1 MVHKP
6 FESWIVLEEPLL
18 PDEEQRLHEHFESC
32 ESCRQLSTSW
42 GEVQGFFQELPME
55 QPSAGFTNRWQARL
69 VDLSAQEIE
78 RKEKRTSWVFFAVT
92 AGAAIFV
99 LSIMVI
105 QFFSSVQTP
114 IQLFIYGATL
124 IAGFLNLASAMQVA
138 LIPFIQ
144 VFIVSVPTIWWF
156 IIAFTACLLTLVLTY
171 SARKV
176 LFPRR
181 VSL

>member
-18 PDEEQRLHEHFESC
+18 PDEEQRLHEHIESC

-42 GEVQGFFQELPME
+42 EEVQGFFQELPME
-55 QPSAGFTNRWQARL
+55 RPLAGFTNRWQARL
-69 VDLSAQEIE
+69 VDLSAKEIE
-78 RKEKRTSWVFFAVT
+78 RKGKRASWVFFSVT
-92 AGAAIFV
+92 AGAALLV

-114 IQLFIYGATL
+114 IQFFITGATL

-138 LIPFIQ
+138 FIPFIE
-144 VFIVSVPTIWWF
+144 VLIVSVPTIWWF
-156 IIAFTACLLTLVLTY
+156 MIASTACLLTLVLAF
-171 SARKV
+171 SARKI

-181 VSL
+181 VSV